1 MIRSQWRY
9 APILFC
15 VLNFGC
21 DAIQPPDKT
30 QKVRALPSSHYRLID
45 AFESLIESVK
55 AGQTDVALKTM
66 EPFLMTRKDFDT
78 LFPPALSA
86 QLWPKYRDVIAVDL
100 RKEVAQV
107 LVSRIKAGF
116 DTIDC
121 VRVSSVNPKHTT
133 RGDLDMISAMNKP
146 PKMYTVRLRP
156 NDSEIGL
163 RLNGFVFVNGR
174 WRTLLKTYNYLPKT
188 DAAKTN

>member
-1 MIRSQWRY
+1 MCPSC
-9 APILFC
+9 LF
-15 VLNFGC
+15 LKLGC
-21 DAIQPPDKT
+21 DAIQPPDKA
-30 QKVRALPSSHYRLID
+30 QKVGIATSSHYRLID
-45 AFESLIESVK
+45 TFESLVESVK
-55 AGQTDVALKTM
+55 AGQADIALKTM

-86 QLWPKYRDVIAVDL
+86 RWFPKYRDVIAVDL
-100 RKEVAQV
+100 RKEVVQV
-107 LVSRIKAGF
+107 LTSRIKAGF

-121 VRVSSVNPKHTT
+121 VRVSTVNPKHTT

-156 NDSEIGL
+156 KRQRDRL

-174 WRTLLKTYNYLPKT
+174 WRTLLKTYNYLPKV
-188 DAAKTN
+188 DATKAN